1 VTNHRDFDDL
11 LRAADGDAGCNATRE
26 ILEAY
31 VELEI
36 AGREPER
43 LYPAAATHLQA
54 CPDCGAEHE
63 GLLEAARRFG
73 DLKPE

>member
-26 ILEAY
+26 VLEAY
-31 VELEI
+31 VESEL
-36 AGREPER
+36 AGGEPER
-43 LYPAAATHLQA
+43 VYPDAAVHLQA
-54 CPDCGAEHE
+54 CPGCRAEYE

-73 DLKPE
+73 DVKPE